1 MTDIRQTATDEEPIG
16 IVISRGSR
24 DEVAPRFAAY
34 VWGQFAEVPPA
45 QPEPR
50 AA

>member
-1 MTDIRQTATDEEPIG
+1 VTEIRQPGSEDEPIG
-16 IVISRGSR
+16 IVISGGARG
-24 DEVAPRFAAY
+24 DVAPRFAAY
-34 VWGQFAEVPPA
+34 VWAQFSEVPSA

>member
-1 MTDIRQTATDEEPIG
+1 MTDIRQTGPDEEPIG

-24 DEVAPRFAAY
+24 GDVAPRFAAY
-34 VWGQFAEVPPA
+34 VWGQAGEVSSA